1 MAAENQRQE
10 IPSVRSAI
18 EGESSS
24 QSSTQGNV
32 HGKDLVTRIFGD
44 PEALSML
51 REAIFSEASSRSSSD
66 ARALKAHHEA
76 SEITAPA
83 SKRPRGAEP
92 LEQEVVVLDPEP
104 INQDDAHVQANTSI
118 IDDEAE
124 GEYSFSASRWQ
135 ASDTLTSFLGTIHK
149 PLSTFD
155 RKAICR
161 SYPRPDVDAVYT
173 PAVDTYLTSLVP
185 GVKTVDKENK
195 FLQDRLLD
203 AVVPLS
209 QSFEHIQG
217 LLSETARG
225 NDVTLSYAQLNELS
239 SMTAN
244 SIRLIGNAS
253 ALMSKQRRGTILSK
267 INSSGALSSL
277 ASEDFPDA
285 GKFLFGEG
293 FEARIKTRSET
304 AKTLLQ
310 AAQVGQR
317 SSQFFRGRTTQF
329 RKRGSRWS
337 GAQRRPQSFNNNNY
351 QFRGS
356 FKSRPSSFRGFKPVH
371 PTPPSC

>member
-1 MAAENQRQE
+1 MVAENQRQE

-24 QSSTQGNV
+24 QSSTEGNV
-32 HGKDLVTRIFGD
+32 HGKELVARIFGD

-51 REAIFSEASSRSSSD
+51 REAIFFETSSRSSSD

-76 SEITAPA
+76 SEITAPE

-104 INQDDAHVQANTSI
+104 INQDDAHVQANASI

-161 SYPRPDVDAVYT
+161 SYQRPDVDAVYT

-195 FLQDRLLD
+195 FLKIDFWMQWDRCPK
-203 AVVPLS
+203 VLS
-209 QSFEHIQG
+209 ISKDFC
-217 LLSETARG
+217 LKR
-225 NDVTLSYAQLNELS
+225 AQAMMLPCH
-239 SMTAN
+239 M
-244 SIRLIGNAS
+244 
-253 ALMSKQRRGTILSK
+253 
-267 INSSGALSSL
+267 
-277 ASEDFPDA
+277 
-285 GKFLFGEG
+285 
-293 FEARIKTRSET
+293 
-304 AKTLLQ
+304 
-310 AAQVGQR
+310 
-317 SSQFFRGRTTQF
+317 
-329 RKRGSRWS
+329 
-337 GAQRRPQSFNNNNY
+337 
-351 QFRGS
+351 
-356 FKSRPSSFRGFKPVH
+356 PS
-371 PTPPSC
+371 